1 MGFQEEGR
9 AALRLFFN
17 QQYLVSNISVYYWMD
32 TVNGALPPTGG
43 ARDIQGQLSQFDF
56 QSIPDPVV
64 PGLYKYTALADPPV
78 QLAYIELP
86 LMTADGLLITE
97 VEILD
102 ENFMQLTTTT
112 SATSTTS
119 VSPPVATSSA
129 DVSSS
134 SPGGPSPPASSS
146 LPVDTIIYAVV
157 GVVGCGCASTIC
169 IVLIVVLV
177 AGFVFLHKGSK
188 RRQSSRDILS
198 SSGTS
203 NSQAHASL
211 ARRLSDKYLG
221 SQGQSYDKFQTP
233 DTGDYANA
241 DGDNLYQQID
251 RPLPLPPVPGQKSEL
266 AKEDSYTEMTPTSK
280 PDLTIELKERKLRAM
295 RTLSED
301 DYMPVTPPSASA
313 SSKQP
318 PERLISDPYVSVTP
332 PHSPNKPVTQIKE
345 ENYEAVTP
353 PDSNAHLTFQG
364 ITSVPNEYV

>member
-9 AALRLFFN
+9 AALRLFFD
-17 QQYLVSNISVYYWMD
+17 QQYPVLDITVYYWMD
-32 TVNGALPPTGG
+32 TVNGAFGPTGG
-43 ARDIQGQLSQFDF
+43 ARNIQGQLSQFDF
-56 QSIPDPVV
+56 LSIPDPVV
-64 PGLYKYTALADPPV
+64 PGLYKYTALADSPV
-78 QLAYIELP
+78 QLDYIELP
-86 LMTADGLLITE
+86 LQTADGLLITE
-97 VEILD
+97 VEIMD
-102 ENFMQLTTTT
+102 EDLMLLTT
-112 SATSTTS
+112 TTS
-119 VSPPVATSSA
+119 VSPPVATSFT

-134 SPGGPSPPASSS
+134 SPGGLSPRPPPASSS

-177 AGFVFLHKGSK
+177 AGFVFLRRSSK
-188 RRQSSRDILS
+188 RRRSSRDILS
-198 SSGTS
+198 SSATS
-203 NSQAHASL
+203 NSQAHTSL
-211 ARRLSDKYLG
+211 VRRLSDKYLG
-221 SQGQSYDKFQTP
+221 SQGPSYDKFQTP

-251 RPLPLPPVPGQKSEL
+251 RPLPLPPVPGQKSGL
-266 AKEDSYTEMTPTSK
+266 AKEDSYIEMTPN
-280 PDLTIELKERKLRAM
+280 LTIELKERKLRSM

-318 PERLISDPYVSVTP
+318 PERLISDPYVAVTP

-353 PDSNAHLTFQG
+353 PDSNAQPTFHG
-364 ITSVPNEYV
+364 MTSVPNEYV